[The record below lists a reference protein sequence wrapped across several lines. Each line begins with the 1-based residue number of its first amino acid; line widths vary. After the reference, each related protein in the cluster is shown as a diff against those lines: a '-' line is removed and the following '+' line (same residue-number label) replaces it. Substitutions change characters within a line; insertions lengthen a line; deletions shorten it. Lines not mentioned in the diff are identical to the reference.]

1 MIRKLK
7 NSGGVSVVEM
17 LCAVLI
23 LTLLCL
29 MVNTG
34 MQMAV
39 KSYRD
44 VTAESET
51 QLLLNSLADA
61 LSDKLRFAVV
71 TVKDGATVCSIGEIK
86 LDANGMVVVEEK
98 NADGETVT
106 KYFLPK
112 GAYGNGRYEA
122 KTAEV
127 TCAVAGDVAT
137 FTVKLAVKEVAGSIG
152 AETELTIRCLNPVKK
167 EGGEAP

>member
-17 LCAVLI
+17 LCAVLL

-71 TVKDGATVCSIGEIK
+71 TEKDGTTVCSIGEITV
-86 LDANGMVVVEEK
+86 DGNGRVVVEEK
-98 NADGETVT
+98 NADGTVT
-106 KYFLPK
+106 TKKHFLPE

-122 KTAEV
+122 ETADV
-127 TCAVAGDVAT
+127 SCAVTGNVAT
-137 FTVKLAVKEVAGSIG
+137 FTVTLAVKETSGTIG
-152 AETELTIRCLNPVKK
+152 AETVLTVRCLNPVKR
-167 EGGEAP
+167 E

>member
-17 LCAVLI
+17 LCAVLL

-34 MQMAV
+34 IQMAV

-71 TVKDGATVCSIGEIK
+71 TVKGSESVCSIGEIK
-86 LDANGMVVVEEK
+86 VDANGMVVVEEK
-98 NADGETVT
+98 NADGTAPT
-106 KYFLPK
+106 QKHFLPE
-112 GAYGNGRYEA
+112 GAYGNGRYKAE
-122 KTAEV
+122 TADVACTV
-127 TCAVAGDVAT
+127 TGNVAT
-137 FTVKLAVKEVAGSIG
+137 FTVTLAVKEAAGTIG
-152 AETELTIRCLNPVKK
+152 AETELTVRCLNPVKT
-167 EGGEAP
+167 E

>member
-7 NSGGVSVVEM
+7 NSGGLSVVEM

-71 TVKDGATVCSIGEIK
+71 TEKEDGATVCSIGEITV
-86 LDANGMVVVEEK
+86 DDNGRVVTEEK
-98 NADGETVT
+98 NADGTPASI
-106 KYFLPK
+106 KHFLPE

-122 KTAEV
+122 ETADVSCTV
-127 TCAVAGDVAT
+127 TGNVAT
-137 FTVKLAVKEVAGSIG
+137 FTVTLAVKEAAGTIG
-152 AETELTIRCLNPVKK
+152 AKTALTVRCLNPVKR
-167 EGGEAP
+167 E